1 MLNTYIKNRGST
13 KTILHTN
20 NKNKVNEISWDA
32 DYDGENANIS
42 IDLNDDNGKQ
52 TKHYDIQLD
61 NKNLA
66 EILNIPS
73 VNMPLEKRLM
83 LDFKKSRKN
92 VQEHRR
98 PMVIEFDMDNMN
110 NMDKPFSSPIS
121 REKILES
128 MMVPYLE
135 SPLSNQEF
143 IIPKKTMRLMKVY
156 KKPRSYTRHKKHRT
170 SSRKTRTTPKSSLSS
185 KRTRSRRTL

>member
-83 LDFKKSRKN
+83 LDFKKTRKN
-92 VQEHRR
+92 VQQYRE

-128 MMVPYLE
+128 MMLPYLA
-135 SPLSNQEF
+135 SPLPNEEF
-143 IIPKKTMRLMKVY
+143 LPKKTMRLY
-156 KKPRSYTRHKKHRT
+156 RKPRSYTRHKKHRT
-170 SSRKTRTTPKSSLSS
+170 SSRKTRTTPKSSSTS

>member
-13 KTILHTN
+13 KTIVHTN

-42 IDLNDDNGKQ
+42 IDLNDNGNQ

-73 VNMPLEKRLM
+73 VNIPLEKRLM
-83 LDFKKSRKN
+83 LDFKKTRKN
-92 VQEHRR
+92 VYKQ
-98 PMVIEFDMDNMN
+98 PMVIEFDMGNIDNMN
-110 NMDKPFSSPIS
+110 NMDKPFSSPIT
-121 REKILES
+121 RENILES
-128 MMVPYLE
+128 MMVPYLA
-135 SPLSNQEF
+135 SPLPNEEF
-143 IIPKKTMRLMKVY
+143 LPKKTMRLY
-156 KKPRSYTRHKKHRT
+156 RKPRSYTRHKKHRT
-170 SSRKTRTTPKSSLSS
+170 SSRRTTSSRPKSTSSS
-185 KRTRSRRTL
+185 KRRSRRTL